1 MKTLTFVEAGKI
13 AFHERE
19 APSLG
24 GPGEA
29 LVRPLAVSRCDL
41 DFVFARGKAPIAG
54 PFALGHECVAE
65 VVEVGPEVTSV
76 AAGDRV
82 IVPFQVSCGACA
94 RCRKGR
100 TSSCL
105 SVPKLASYGLGPLSS
120 GEIYGGAIADMIR
133 VPFADAMLVKLDP
146 RLSPIAAAA
155 LADNAVDGF
164 RTVRDALAREPGS
177 PVLVAAGGAPSIAL
191 YAVSAA
197 RALGASEVVYVDPSA
212 QGAEIAAALGA
223 RVVRE
228 KATSSLRI
236 GRFPIT
242 VDATGRAEGLRFCLS
257 STDAWGECTSIG
269 IYFQDVAMPLFDMYT
284 RGIRFVTGR
293 VDARAMLPEA
303 LALAAEGSFAIE
315 PIVTKVVGWEEAP
328 SAWVEPAVKLVVARG
343 EAGRG

>member
-1 MKTLTFVEAGKI
+1 
-13 AFHERE
+13 
-19 APSLG
+19 
-24 GPGEA
+24 
-29 LVRPLAVSRCDL
+29 VRPLAVARCDL

-54 PFALGHECVAE
+54 PFALGHECVAD
-65 VVEVGPEVTSV
+65 VVEVGHGVTGI
-76 AAGDRV
+76 APGDRV

-94 RCRKGR
+94 CCRRGR

-105 SVPKLASYGLGPLSS
+105 SVPNLAAYGLGPLSS
-120 GEIYGGAIADMIR
+120 GEIYGGAIAEVIR

-164 RTVRDALAREPGS
+164 RTVRDALAREPGA

-212 QGAEIAAALGA
+212 KGAEIAAALGA
-223 RVVRE
+223 RVVPE
-228 KATSSLRI
+228 KATPALRV

-242 VDATGRAEGLRFCLS
+242 VDATGHAEGLRFCLA
-257 STDAWGECTSIG
+257 STDTWGECTSVG
-269 IYFQDVAMPLFDMYT
+269 IYFQDVALPLFDMYT
-284 RGIRFVTGR
+284 RGVRFVTGR
-293 VDARAMLPEA
+293 VDARPLLPEA
-303 LALAAEGSFAIE
+303 IALAADGRLALE
-315 PIVTKVVGWEEAP
+315 PIVTRVVGWDDAP
-328 SAWVEPAVKLVVARG
+328 SVWVEPAVKLVVARG